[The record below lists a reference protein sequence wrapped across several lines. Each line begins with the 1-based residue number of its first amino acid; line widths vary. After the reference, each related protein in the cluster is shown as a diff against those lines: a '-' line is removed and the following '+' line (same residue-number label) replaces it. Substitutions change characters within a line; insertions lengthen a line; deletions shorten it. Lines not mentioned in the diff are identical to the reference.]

1 MWPKP
6 AWTRLSPDT
15 DEQPQ
20 ESSDVGQE
28 VDPGHGQ
35 LVVELDDGR
44 CLEEEVDD
52 GWKIKPRSK
61 ILFQAPEGLF

>member
-1 MWPKP
+1 MRPKP

-44 CLEEEVDD
+44 RLEEEVDD
-52 GWKIKPRSK
+52 GWKNKPLVKGSV
-61 ILFQAPEGLF
+61 PGP